1 MSLTSAL
8 PLPSGLSSGTLTP
21 APRAPRTVERAA
33 VVEPAR
39 AAADV
44 TLVPT
49 SAVPSVFD
57 PTPADPAL
65 AERTLVL
72 AAQAG
77 DAHAFAGLVRLHQR
91 RAYAVARAIVLTHE
105 DAEDAVQEGFL
116 HAYRALDRFRPEQAF
131 GAWLHRIVANA
142 ALDIARRRKVR
153 DADELPE
160 TVASPRPRRDP
171 AESLELRSR
180 LRDALELL
188 SARQRAVIVLHD
200 VEGFKHAEIGSMLG
214 IPEGTARSDLH
225 HARAALRRQ
234 LGALRED
241 L

>member
-1 MSLTSAL
+1 MTVPAL
-8 PLPSGLSSGTLTP
+8 AAPFGLPVS
-21 APRAPRTVERAA
+21 
-33 VVEPAR
+33 VVGS
-39 AAADV
+39 ADV
-44 TLVPT
+44 ARVAAPIASPIAAPISDL
-49 SAVPSVFD
+49 
-57 PTPADPAL
+57 AL
-65 AERTLVL
+65 AERGLVL

-77 DAHAFAGLVRLHQR
+77 DTHAFAGLVRMHQR

-142 ALDIARRRKVR
+142 SLDIARRRKVR

-160 TVASPRPRRDP
+160 TVASPRPMRDA
-171 AESLELRSR
+171 AESQELRAR
-180 LRDALELL
+180 LRDAMAQLG
-188 SARQRAVIVLHD
+188 ARQRAVIVLHD
-200 VEGFKHAEIGSMLG
+200 VEGFKHAEIGAMLG

-225 HARAALRRQ
+225 HARAQLRRL
-234 LGALRED
+234 LGDVRED